1 MQGWQGQPPALLPSP
16 PPPQVGWGRLA
27 RLPPLPGALRVGP
40 RVWGEQPTGIGAPC
54 CRLRA
59 PSELMCG
66 TQGECWQ
73 SRLEGLVPGLA
84 CPGDG
89 RGLPRFPGPP
99 GASWGSRVLGCPLP
113 GWWRPGVRP
122 FPGPVGGA
130 PVSSHSR
137 SLSPLSPPLSA
148 QPPEALSPPLPTGH
162 AAVQA
167 R

>member
-99 GASWGSRVLGCPLP
+99 GASWGVSGSRVPPPRLVEAWRQAFPRPRGRGTSLQSLP
-113 GWWRPGVRP
+113 VT
-122 FPGPVGGA
+122 
-130 PVSSHSR
+130 
-137 SLSPLSPPLSA
+137 
-148 QPPEALSPPLPTGH
+148 LPTLPTSVRT
-162 AAVQA
+162 AP
-167 R
+167 